1 MWSFLGGGLAALR
14 GGAIPKSRLALGSSW
29 ECLMFSSPQTQLP
42 IPAQA
47 EEMEENPDFHEGFPS
62 LQWPLELLQPEH

>member
-1 MWSFLGGGLAALR
+1 
-14 GGAIPKSRLALGSSW
+14 
-29 ECLMFSSPQTQLP
+29 MFSSPQTQLP